1 MPELEQAR
9 KKLPSRRRRHR
20 RSPRRQTDWKLIPL
34 YGTEW
39 ARRAT
44 WVGGFVRVCG
54 LEVFQLSVTVFQLG
68 VPVRQAGDVSI
79 GADLYHG
86 EA

>member
-20 RSPRRQTDWKLIPL
+20 RPARRQTDWKLIPL

-44 WVGGFVRVCG
+44 WVGCFVRVCG
-54 LEVFQLSVTVFQLG
+54 LAVLQLSVTVFQLG
-68 VPVRQAGDVSI
+68 VPVRQGGDVSI
-79 GADLYHG
+79 GTDLYYG